1 MRLAMGFVLLAAA
14 LLVLAPAQAQTLYKL
29 IDKNGKITYVE
40 KVPKDFD
47 GKVIRVDIDPN
58 RNRMDAPKPP
68 SAPSAGEGR
77 QQFPGED
84 FVRKQEQARQQSEDR
99 VAQAKSRL
107 EAARKAFED
116 ARDNPGEDD
125 LQRFGKVGGGSR
137 VQPTPD
143 YARRL
148 EQLEANVKEAE
159 EALRRAE
166 RGEKEVRKD
175 Q

>member
-1 MRLAMGFVLLAAA
+1 MRLAMGSALVAVA
-14 LLVLAPAQAQTLYKL
+14 LLLPAHGEAQTLYKL

-58 RNRMDAPKPP
+58 RNRMDAPKPAATD
-68 SAPSAGEGR
+68 SGEAR
-77 QQFPGED
+77 KQFPGEE
-84 FVRKQEQARQQSEDR
+84 FVRKQEKSRQQSEDR

-107 EAARKAFED
+107 EAARKAFEE
-116 ARDNPGEDD
+116 ARDNPEEGD
-125 LQRFGKVGGGSR
+125 LLRFGKVGGGSR
-137 VQPTPD
+137 VEPTPE

-148 EQLEANVKEAE
+148 EQLEASVKEAE